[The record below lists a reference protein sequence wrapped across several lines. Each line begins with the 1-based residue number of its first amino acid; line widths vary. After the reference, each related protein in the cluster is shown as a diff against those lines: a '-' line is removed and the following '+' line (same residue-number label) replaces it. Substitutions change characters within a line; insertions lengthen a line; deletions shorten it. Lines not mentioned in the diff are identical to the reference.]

1 MVRPQ
6 ETEIVTGPDGPGSA
20 SQRTLADFVTDGR
33 SARRDRNVLTVLDA
47 VIELFAEDN
56 LRPNPDAVAAKCGL
70 SPRSVRRY
78 YKDGNALLR
87 AAVDR
92 QIEVALPMY
101 RLHAIGQGPLDGR
114 IKSLV
119 RMRIDGNEVL
129 GSTSRAANLLAMES
143 RIVRE
148 RFDFVRALMRDQ
160 IERQFARELKA
171 RRGTKRR
178 AVLTA
183 IDSLL
188 QFESL
193 AFYRTQFGIE
203 ESIQLL
209 TIAIRDLLTVAP

>member
-1 MVRPQ
+1 MTSS
-6 ETEIVTGPDGPGSA
+6 EDEEIVTGPNGSGSA
-20 SQRTLADFVTDGR
+20 SQPTTLAAFVTDGR
-33 SARRDRNVLTVLDA
+33 SARRDRNILTVLDA

-78 YKDGNALLR
+78 YKDGDALLR

-92 QIEVALPMY
+92 HIEVALPMY
-101 RLHAIGQGPLDGR
+101 RLHAIGEGPLDGR

-119 RMRIDGNEVL
+119 RMRVDGNEML

-148 RFDFVRALMRDQ
+148 RFDFVRDLMRDQ
-160 IERQFARELKA
+160 IERQFAGELKA
-171 RRGTKRR
+171 RRKTKRR

-183 IDSLL
+183 IDALL

-193 AFYRTQFGIE
+193 AFYRRQFGIE
-203 ESIQLL
+203 ETVQLL
-209 TIAIRDLLTVAP
+209 TISVRDLLTA